1 MTGNRS
7 SEDLNQTPGRSFRLL
22 LQKLSPNAQSTPST
36 PFAPSQYHVEVGQQL
51 PTGVQQA
58 DEDLLTSQEDVLN
71 DVDDKYYEAGFDAVE
86 HELLALGSS
95 GDAIVD
101 ELSAIA
107 EKRGSALDVV
117 SDTLSMNILRDY
129 QNFNK
134 ALSCI
139 AHVQEVLCAAKVNA
153 KLSREHLARA
163 SMEAQHGIAVWENAQ
178 KKKSISAV
186 LVLLKKLQTGRK
198 ILQSIG
204 ESLETENYG
213 GAVEQC
219 SMCADI
225 TSELIPYGIHAAES
239 IANSANELL
248 CEIAEQMFVTL
259 TAMTGQ
265 FDASRYASLMEG
277 YAYLTDPEKVVGGAD
292 LSPSREIISAYCSA
306 PSDKVKKV
314 VIGVLYSSVDGATK
328 GLDISPDSN
337 LVDLISQVPSESFK
351 LTMEQVL
358 KVEYD
363 ILLSWGSLEKW
374 HREHGTSSSEHARK
388 ILEEIREA
396 LPRGRKLIW
405 NQISS
410 SLMSVLRH
418 IQIGHGDAF
427 VQVSTW
433 IQDFIAL
440 GATFSGDQ
448 SEDLHSIL
456 CQQSLQFFKRHHL
469 NTLEALYAVLEKEN
483 YKVIE
488 VRLPWLEDVNASVS
502 NHIKSDPLEKISDG
516 TISQFDDLMVQGKN
530 PWDHAQ
536 GDGYTDPLA
545 HIKARLREKNVTL
558 GRQSNLLGINSLWR
572 LVSWILEYIAF
583 MRDLPLA
590 APAIALGL
598 VDILDVFLS
607 HAYATFIGPK
617 YDRHTLYSSKRL
629 EEYIAF
635 VKRSNLSRFSQ
646 AFESWYPDSALV
658 QLLKYDKNSKE
669 GRPISSSKASNSGN
683 LYGFVERSAVSSSIQ
698 ELGIFLHHAKD
709 LLKELH
715 AESTVEVERAQI
727 HFSTVSHVVIDLSKA
742 LYGSCCSLLL
752 PTVWI
757 TEAVGSQGMYLA
769 SDPPSTAAP
778 WTSKLARQLELL
790 AAQLESVKQD
800 VPPESTLQLW
810 AFVYPSV
817 SHAIIDG
824 LSMVKKCTL
833 EGRAAMSLDLQAVSK
848 LFIKTL
854 PSSCNGCGC
863 PESLVKE
870 FNQSRENALRFIDD
884 YIKGFY
890 VPLDDLHTW
899 AKSHPSYTAA
909 QVRALAMCIAESSGM
924 KKKDIA
930 HALEELDSHIS
941 N

>member
-1 MTGNRS
+1 MRGNRS
-7 SEDLNQTPGRSFRLL
+7 SEELNQTPGRSFRLL
-22 LQKLSPNAQSTPST
+22 LQKLSPNAQSNPTT
-36 PFAPSQYHVEVGQQL
+36 PFAPSQSLVEKDRQL
-51 PTGVQQA
+51 PTGVQKA
-58 DEDLLTSQEDVLN
+58 DEDLLMSQEDVLN
-71 DVDDKYYEAGFDAVE
+71 DVNDKYYEASFDAVE

-95 GDAIVD
+95 GDDIVE
-101 ELSAIA
+101 ELSSIA

-129 QNFNK
+129 RNFNK
-134 ALSCI
+134 ALNCI

-163 SMEAQHGIAVWENAQ
+163 SMEAKHGIAVWENAQ

-186 LVLLKKLQTGRK
+186 LVLLKKLQAGRK

-213 GAVEQC
+213 SAVEQC

-225 TSELIPYGIHAAES
+225 TSELIPHGIHAAES

-265 FDASRYASLMEG
+265 FDASRYASLMDG
-277 YAYLTDPEKVVGGAD
+277 YAYLTDPEKVVGGAE
-292 LSPSREIISAYCSA
+292 LSPSQEVISAYCSA
-306 PSDKVKKV
+306 PNDKVKKV
-314 VIGVLYSSVDGATK
+314 VVGVLYSSLDGATK
-328 GLDISPDSN
+328 GINISADAD
-337 LVDLISQVPSESFK
+337 LVDLLSLVPSESFK

-358 KVEYD
+358 KVESD

-374 HREHGTSSSEHARK
+374 HKGHGTHSSDHARK
-388 ILEEIREA
+388 MMEEIIEA
-396 LPRGRKLIW
+396 LPRARRLIW

-410 SLMSVLRH
+410 SLVSILRH
-418 IQIGHGDAF
+418 IQIGHGDSF

-433 IQDFIAL
+433 IQDFIKL
-440 GATFSGDQ
+440 GTSFSGEQ

-488 VRLPWLEDVNASVS
+488 VRLPWLDDTNTSIS
-502 NHIKSDPLEKISDG
+502 NLNESITSEKTGYG
-516 TISQFDDLMVQGKN
+516 TILQFDDFMEQGN

-536 GDGYTDPLA
+536 GDGYADPVAL
-545 HIKARLREKNVTL
+545 IKARLREKNATL
-558 GRQSNLLGINSLWR
+558 GRENNLLGTNSLWR
-572 LVSWILEYIAF
+572 LVSWVLEYIAF
-583 MRDLPLA
+583 IRDLPAA
-590 APAIALGL
+590 APAIAIGL

-617 YDRHTLYSSKRL
+617 YDKSTSYASKRL

-635 VKRSNLSRFSQ
+635 VKRSSLSRYSQ
-646 AFESWYPDSALV
+646 TFESWYPDSAMV
-658 QLLKYDKNSKE
+658 QLLKYDKNNKE
-669 GRPISSSKASNSGN
+669 GRSILSSKASNSGN

-709 LLKELH
+709 LLKEFQP
-715 AESTVEVERAQI
+715 ESTVEVERAQI
-727 HFSTVSHVVIDLSKA
+727 HFSTVSQVVADLSKA

-757 TEAVGSQGMYLA
+757 TEAVSQGMYLA

-778 WTSKLARQLELL
+778 WTTKLGRQLELL

-800 VPPESTLQLW
+800 VSPESTLQLW
-810 AFVYPSV
+810 AYVYPSV
-817 SHAIIDG
+817 SHAIVDG

-833 EGRAAMSLDLQAVSK
+833 EGRSAMSLDLQAVSK
-848 LFIKTL
+848 LFIKTI
-854 PSSCNGCGC
+854 PSSCNSIGC
-863 PESLVKE
+863 PQSVVKE
-870 FNQSRENALRFIDD
+870 FNQSRDTAIRFIDD

-890 VPLDDLHTW
+890 VPLDDLHMW
-899 AKSHPSYTAA
+899 AKSHPSYSTA

-924 KKKDIA
+924 KRKDIT
-930 HALEELDSHIS
+930 HALEELDLHTS